1 MKRLLLIAALLL
13 TSSTAFPTGFTLSDS
28 LGKTHQL
35 SDYKGKW
42 VLVNFWATWCLPCVK
57 EIPDFTALY
66 EAHKGKDLM
75 VLGVAMDFDNPKE
88 VIDYARKLSMSYPL
102 ILGDDKMI
110 DQFDRVV
117 GLPTSYLYDPKGSLV
132 LKKVGTLPLETIEQF
147 LAGKK

>member
-1 MKRLLLIAALLL
+1 MKRLLLIAALVLM
-13 TSSTAFPTGFTLSDS
+13 SGPAFATGFTLSDS

-57 EIPDFTALY
+57 EIPDFSALY
-66 EAHKGKDLM
+66 DAHKGRDLM
-75 VLGVAMDFDNPKE
+75 VLGVAIDFDNPKE
-88 VIDYARKLSMSYPL
+88 VITYARKLSMSYPL
-102 ILGDDKMI
+102 ILGDDKTI

-132 LKKVGTLPLETIEQF
+132 LKKVGTLPLETIETF

>member
-13 TSSTAFPTGFTLSDS
+13 MSSPTFATGFTLSDS

-57 EIPDFTALY
+57 EIPDFSALY
-66 EAHKGKDLM
+66 DAHKGKDLM
-75 VLGVAMDFDNPKE
+75 VLGVAIDFDNPKE
-88 VIDYARKLSMSYPL
+88 VIAYARKLSMSYPL

-132 LKKVGTLPLETIEQF
+132 LKKVGTLPLETIETF
-147 LAGKK
+147 LVGKK